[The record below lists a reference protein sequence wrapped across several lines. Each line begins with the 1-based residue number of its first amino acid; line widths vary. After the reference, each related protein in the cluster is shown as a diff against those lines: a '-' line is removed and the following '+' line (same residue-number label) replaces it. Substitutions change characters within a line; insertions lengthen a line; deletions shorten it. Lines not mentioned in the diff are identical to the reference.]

1 MFLIFLIWQNKSLEV
16 DCFRGVFF
24 VCALK
29 STHPGLLKISGL
41 QEGVYTFQMTVT
53 DTAGQKSSDNI
64 SVTVLA
70 PKHQAEGNE
79 LTKTSIYV
87 MQLPLF
93 CTDYRSRV
101 RDLWHIPLPFKREDV
116 YLLYSYLCQQCVLVT
131 AQTTNLSV
139 MTVAVLTSPM
149 PAMGSSTVQTAQTKT
164 SARTVGNT

>member
-1 MFLIFLIWQNKSLEV
+1 MIHDAYTATCLKPSAILQKSSLGVFLIWQNKSLEV
-16 DCFRGVFF
+16 DCFRDVFF

-79 LTKTSIYV
+79 SPKLPSMFCNFLCAALITAKGYV
-87 MQLPLF
+87 TCDIFLYHLREKMCSYCILI
-93 CTDYRSRV
+93 CAHSMYRS
-101 RDLWHIPLPFKREDV
+101 LLKLPI
-116 YLLYSYLCQQCVLVT
+116 
-131 AQTTNLSV
+131 
-139 MTVAVLTSPM
+139 
-149 PAMGSSTVQTAQTKT
+149 
-164 SARTVGNT
+164 